1 MLKEIYIENYKSLKN
16 TTVQF
21 QNGLNIIIGPNGS
34 GKSNLLEFIDNSV
47 NFFVVLGTKKNF
59 KLGDNYSYT
68 FDIGE
73 TESNYMKITI
83 KTQIENN
90 LLREANGSDYSRK
103 ITKLLDVE
111 YGPNPISVSN
121 YDISDN
127 SFSNLPN
134 EERLRMLNYVCIE
147 QLIKY
152 SIPDKLIWLQSPK
165 KYIIEPDVFSSLSN
179 EDENLVFTIKFR
191 DHIDY
196 KINAFYEGDLYDSA
210 LLRKFILIIFEDYKY
225 ELNLDQNLNLTSPI
239 EKVRINP
246 NINIYNID
254 KKILIDNLTF
264 EFKINDTWVPWSY
277 LSDGT
282 KRLFYIIAE
291 ISSQKDG
298 LILIEEPELGIH
310 PHQLFNLMT
319 FIKEESYN
327 KQIIISTH
335 SPIVLDVLE
344 PDELDRIT
352 IAKIEKGTSQF
363 HKLTK
368 EQKEK
373 AKEYMIEVS
382 DLSYYWLHSD
392 LESND

>member
-34 GKSNLLEFIDNSV
+34 GKSNLLEFIDSSI
-47 NFFVVLGTKKNF
+47 NFFVVPGTKKNF
-59 KLGDNYSYT
+59 KLADNYSYT

-73 TESNYMKITI
+73 SDSNYMKITI

-90 LLREANGSDYSRK
+90 LHREASGSDYSRK
-103 ITKLLDVE
+103 ITKLLNVE
-111 YGPNPISVSN
+111 YGPTPLSNLN

-127 SFSNLPN
+127 IFSNLTN
-134 EERLRMLNYVCIE
+134 EERLRMMSYVCLE

-152 SIPDKLIWLQSPK
+152 SIPEKLIWLQSPK
-165 KYIIEPDVFSSLSN
+165 KYTIEPNVFSSLSN
-179 EDENLVFTIKFR
+179 EDENLVFTIKLR
-191 DHIDY
+191 DYIDY
-196 KINAFYEGDLYDSA
+196 KIFAVYEGDINDPI
-210 LLRKFILIIFEDYKY
+210 LLRKFILTIFEDYKY
-225 ELNLDQNLNLTSPI
+225 ELNLDQNLCITSPI

-254 KKILIDNLTF
+254 GKMLIDNLTF

-291 ISSQKDG
+291 ISSQEDG

-310 PHQLFNLMT
+310 PHQLFKLMT

-363 HKLTK
+363 HKLTE

-373 AKEYMIEVS
+373 AKEYMSEVS